1 MGASPSSSPGDSRQA
16 RQRVVPVQARS
27 RARIDAILDAAATLL
42 AAEGVEAATT
52 SAIARVARTTPATV
66 YHYFEN
72 RLAVFAALAR
82 RTMASVDAT
91 LTERLAALAMAE
103 ELHTGNVLASLYE
116 AYRDAPG
123 YVAVLRALRA
133 EPALYEL
140 VQESNQRMARVIA
153 DVLDQRT
160 HLAPARALRV
170 AVILSDVCEQVVQM
184 ALMAAESE
192 AAALIDEMTEML
204 DVLLAHYAAPA
215 GRVSPRRLP
224 D

>member
-1 MGASPSSSPGDSRQA
+1 MDSSSPSSPGESRQA

-27 RARIDAILDAAATLL
+27 RARIDAILDAAASLL

-52 SAIARVARTTPATV
+52 AAIARVARTTPATV

-82 RTMASVDAT
+82 RTMANVDAA
-91 LTERLAALAMAE
+91 LTERLAALAVAD

-123 YVAVLRALRA
+123 YVAVLRVLRA
-133 EPALYEL
+133 EPTLYEL

-153 DVLDQRT
+153 GVLDQRT
-160 HLAPARALRV
+160 RLAPDRALRV
-170 AVILSDVCEQVVQM
+170 ALILSDVCEQVVQM
-184 ALMAAESE
+184 ALMATASE
-192 AAALIDEMTEML
+192 AAALIAEMTEML
-204 DVLLAHYAAPA
+204 DVLLVHYAAP
-215 GRVSPRRLP
+215 GGPVSPRRSP
-224 D
+224 G